1 MRQVFTIALLSFLG
15 ITHVSAATIQIVCD
29 NDFAVF
35 AGTNSSI
42 SRLVYQ
48 NNVGWQNQAADAL
61 AFDFNLQNGETD
73 FYLLA
78 MDAPVGFWSNG
89 AIYGSFNG
97 VNILDLAVVQQSS
110 DLSSYLSGYSS
121 SVDAISDGSFSVTLT
136 EVQGALGNLTWFTP
150 SPSFFYG
157 TPSFSLGFSQAN
169 LFKFTAD
176 SVGVSQVPEPSTY
189 GLGLAGLAIAFAAVS
204 RRRK

>member
-1 MRQVFTIALLSFLG
+1 MRQVFSIALLSFFG
-15 ITHVSAATIQIVCD
+15 VTHVSAATIQIVCD

-35 AGTNSSI
+35 AGNNSSI

-48 NNVGWQNQAADAL
+48 NNVGWGDQAADAL
-61 AFDFNLQNGETD
+61 SFDFNLQNGETD

-78 MDAPVGFWSNG
+78 MDAPIGYWSNG

-121 SVDAISDGSFSVTLT
+121 SVSAITDGSFSVTLT
-136 EVQGALGNLTWFTP
+136 EVQGALGNLTWSTP
-150 SPSFFYG
+150 SPSDFYG

-169 LFKFTAD
+169 LFKFSAG
-176 SVGVSQVPEPSTY
+176 SVGVTQVPEPSTY
-189 GLGLAGLAIAFAAVS
+189 GLGLAGLVLAFTAI
-204 RRRK
+204 RRRKK